1 MILYQK
7 CTFLTSLYSYP
18 QHLADCCHIAP
29 NLVTQIGKL
38 LEARTTDVIKLLLEG
53 ILANIVEF

>member
-1 MILYQK
+1 MFVFFPEILI
-7 CTFLTSLYSYP
+7 YP
-18 QHLADCCHIAP
+18 QHLADCCHITP
-29 NLVTQIGKL
+29 DLVTKVGKL